1 MNLTNVKIV
10 KRSVGSYFIILKD
23 EKQINIK
30 KFLKQ

>member
-1 MNLTNVKIV
+1 MNLTNLKIA

-30 KFLKQ
+30 KFLKH